1 MYLVLYTDMDIE
13 HQEQAYMKYLID
25 DLEEY
30 AQSDYY
36 PFHMPGHKR
45 KSLAFPNPYE
55 IDITEIDGFDN
66 LHHATGIIKEAE
78 VRGAELYHS
87 KRCFFLVNGSTCG
100 LLAAISAATRR
111 GDLSLIHIS
120 EPTRRTPISYAV
132 FCLKKKK
139 ASICLPVSYTH
150 TRNDKR

>member
-45 KSLAFPNPYE
+45 KDD
-55 IDITEIDGFDN
+55 DIYGKIN
-66 LHHATGIIKEAE
+66 KE
-78 VRGAELYHS
+78 L
-87 KRCFFLVNGSTCG
+87 
-100 LLAAISAATRR
+100 
-111 GDLSLIHIS
+111 
-120 EPTRRTPISYAV
+120 
-132 FCLKKKK
+132 
-139 ASICLPVSYTH
+139 
-150 TRNDKR
+150 

>member
-66 LHHATGIIKEAE
+66 LHHATGMIKEAE

-87 KRCFFLVNGSTCG
+87 KRCFFLVNGSTCCYEARG
-100 LLAAISAATRR
+100 QGISRKK
-111 GDLSLIHIS
+111 LSQSSLSCIIY
-120 EPTRRTPISYAV
+120 E
-132 FCLKKKK
+132 
-139 ASICLPVSYTH
+139 
-150 TRNDKR
+150 

>member
-45 KSLAFPNPYE
+45 KSLSFPNPYE

-66 LHHATGIIKEAE
+66 LHHATGMIKEAE
-78 VRGAELYHS
+78 VREQSFTIQNGA
-87 KRCFFLVNGSTCG
+87 FFL
-100 LLAAISAATRR
+100 
-111 GDLSLIHIS
+111 
-120 EPTRRTPISYAV
+120 
-132 FCLKKKK
+132 
-139 ASICLPVSYTH
+139 
-150 TRNDKR
+150 

>member
-45 KSLAFPNPYE
+45 KS
-55 IDITEIDGFDN
+55 
-66 LHHATGIIKEAE
+66 
-78 VRGAELYHS
+78 
-87 KRCFFLVNGSTCG
+87 
-100 LLAAISAATRR
+100 
-111 GDLSLIHIS
+111 
-120 EPTRRTPISYAV
+120 ISYAIV
-132 FCLKKKK
+132 F
-139 ASICLPVSYTH
+139 
-150 TRNDKR
+150 

>member
-45 KSLAFPNPYE
+45 KSLSFPNPYE

-66 LHHATGIIKEAE
+66 LHHATGMIKEAE

-100 LLAAISAATRR
+100 VLLRGAGTR
-111 GDLSLIHIS
+111 
-120 EPTRRTPISYAV
+120 Y
-132 FCLKKKK
+132 
-139 ASICLPVSYTH
+139 
-150 TRNDKR
+150 